1 MAALNQTGLP
11 LEGRPPP
18 ASWSNPDAVYTPP
31 HLATFLVD
39 LLPWDGVRRVLEPS
53 AGRGAWIEAVVDRHL
68 HDPEADVLEVVGV
81 DVDPHCGAADVLGM
95 QRRLC
100 RLDPNGGGP
109 GQTGLDSVSYRFEWG
124 DGLTLEGLGD
134 FDRAIGNPPYSALQD
149 HVERALELSVEVAFL
164 LPLDLLGGGEEIPRW
179 LGRTPLRRYW
189 PLRQRPWP
197 KKLRGT
203 AFFWWDRRLPP
214 LDERLDEPIGYP
226 PLDWKTR

>member
-1 MAALNQTGLP
+1 VAALTQTGLP

-53 AGRGAWIEAVVDRHL
+53 VGGGAWVDALSDRL
-68 HDPEADVLEVVGV
+68 ELARDLEGIPGRRGLSPGLEVVGV
-81 DVDPHCGAADVLGM
+81 DVDPHCRGAELELEG
-95 QRRLC
+95 
-100 RLDPNGGGP
+100 
-109 GQTGLDSVSYRFEWG
+109 YRFEFG
-124 DGLTLEGLGD
+124 DVRFLEELGT
-134 FDRAIGNPPYSALQD
+134 FDRAIGNPPYSAIRE

>member
-1 MAALNQTGLP
+1 
-11 LEGRPPP
+11 
-18 ASWSNPDAVYTPP
+18 
-31 HLATFLVD
+31 
-39 LLPWDGVRRVLEPS
+39 
-53 AGRGAWIEAVVDRHL
+53 
-68 HDPEADVLEVVGV
+68 VVGV
-81 DVDPHCGAADVLGM
+81 DVDPHCRGAELELEG
-95 QRRLC
+95 
-100 RLDPNGGGP
+100 
-109 GQTGLDSVSYRFEWG
+109 YRFEFG
-124 DGLTLEGLGD
+124 DVRFLEELGT
-134 FDRAIGNPPYSALQD
+134 FDRAIGNPPYSAIRE

>member
-1 MAALNQTGLP
+1 MTASTQTGLP

-31 HLATFLVD
+31 HLATFLLE
-39 LLPWDGVRRVLEPS
+39 LLPWEGIDRVLEPS
-53 AGRGAWIEAVVDRHL
+53 VGGGAWIDALRDEFDLDCRHSFDDGGTDGRPMCSRCL
-68 HDPEADVLEVVGV
+68 RCEDESLEVVGV
-81 DVDPHCGAADVLGM
+81 DVDPHCRGAELELEG
-95 QRRLC
+95 
-100 RLDPNGGGP
+100 
-109 GQTGLDSVSYRFEWG
+109 YRFEFG
-124 DGLTLEGLGD
+124 DVRFLENLGT
-134 FDRAIGNPPYSALQD
+134 FDRAIGNPPYSAIRE